1 MDMFIHALRAT
12 VVQLNR
18 RQNYDM
24 NDYINNY
31 EMQVLE
37 CVVFMVFK
45 IPGLELCELNNV
57 RSCPRTIN
65 V

>member
-1 MDMFIHALRAT
+1 MFIHALRAT
-12 VVQLNR
+12 VVQLNL

-31 EMQVLE
+31 AMQILV
-37 CVVFMVFK
+37 CVVVMVFML
-45 IPGLELCELNNV
+45 PGLGLCELNKV
-57 RSCPRTIN
+57 RSCPLAMN